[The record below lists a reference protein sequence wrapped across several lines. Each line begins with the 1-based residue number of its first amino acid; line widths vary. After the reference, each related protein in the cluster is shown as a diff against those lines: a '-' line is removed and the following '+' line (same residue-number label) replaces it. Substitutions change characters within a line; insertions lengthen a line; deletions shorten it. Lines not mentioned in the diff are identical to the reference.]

1 MENIMVLCIF
11 LNTHIHIKMF
21 NKCSHN
27 NDNNN
32 DIYNDDYCKWKGM

>member
-1 MENIMVLCIF
+1 MVLCIL

-21 NKCSHN
+21 HKCSLN

-32 DIYNDDYCKWKGM
+32 DIYNDDDLL